1 MRLGFEFVLLVVG
14 FCPLHKTTSPG
25 PNSPPPPPPPTH
37 THTHTDMEDQL
48 RVIRISSLRAF
59 HMSPITGL
67 SRIAGRIL
75 SSVHMVSGCSRL
87 RDHSGVEVNEQEW
100 RLRNLLLLLQGVILG
115 LENPKS
121 IIFLILCLFCT
132 CFCVHETH

>member
-14 FCPLHKTTSPG
+14 FCSLHKTTSPG
-25 PNSPPPPPPPTH
+25 PNSPPPPPPTH

-67 SRIAGRIL
+67 PRIAGRIL
-75 SSVHMVSGCSRL
+75 SSVHMVSGSSRL
-87 RDHSGVEVNEQEW
+87 PYHSGVEVNEQQW
-100 RLRNLLLLLQGVILG
+100 LLRNLLLQLQGVILG
-115 LENPKS
+115 LGNPKS
-121 IIFLILCLFCT
+121 IIFLSLSLFCT